1 MANTHQVKIIT
12 EDNQTVEFACRSDE
26 DVITAAVRQDIY
38 LMSSCRE
45 GGCATCKGFCAEG
58 DYILGKISSQAL
70 PYEEEEAGQVL
81 LCRCYPS
88 TDIEVEVP
96 YVYERISFSPEGLRF
111 EAEVMEIAKVSSN
124 VMRFLIRRT
133 GDDKQVKFESGQ
145 FFDLEI
151 PNTTTTRSYSPANI
165 TNKQGWL
172 EFLIRLVDG
181 GQFST
186 YLQHKAYVGER
197 IHVKGPSGVFGL
209 KENGFTPRYFVAGGT
224 GLAPILS
231 MVRHMQEWGE
241 PQKCIIYFGVNTE
254 EEIFFLDELEK
265 LASEMKNLE
274 LRNCVW
280 KCSDTWHCEKGSVVD
295 ILRRDLTE
303 TGAKPDIYLC
313 GPPGM
318 VDATFAVCEELGI
331 AKDRVFLEKF
341 LPSGS

>member
-1 MANTHQVKIIT
+1 MASTHQVTIIT
-12 EDNQTVEFACRSDE
+12 QDNESVSFECRSDE

-45 GGCATCKGFCAEG
+45 GGCATCKGLCTEG
-58 DYILGKISSQAL
+58 DYVLGKVSSQAL
-70 PYEEEEAGQVL
+70 PYEEEEAGEVL

-96 YVYERISFSPEGLRF
+96 YVYERISFSPEGLSF
-111 EAEVMEIAKVSSN
+111 EAEVIEVSKISSN
-124 VMRFLIRRT
+124 VMRLLLKRT

-165 TNKQGWL
+165 ANKKGDL
-172 EFLIRLVDG
+172 EFLIRIVDG
-181 GQFST
+181 GKFST
-186 YLQHKAYVGER
+186 YLKNDAHLGQK
-197 IHVKGPSGVFGL
+197 INVKGASGIFGL

-231 MVRHMQEWGE
+231 MVRHMHEWSE
-241 PQKCIIYFGVNTE
+241 PQKCVIYFGVNTE
-254 EEIFFLDELEK
+254 EEIFFLDELEQ
-265 LASEMKNLE
+265 LAKEMPTLE

-280 KCSDTWHCEKGSVVD
+280 KCTDEWHCEKGSVVD

-331 AKDRVFLEKF
+331 PKERVYLEKF